1 MRVKCDSWYK
11 TSAWYGKSTESWI
24 GTKNVV
30 FNATTFF
37 SKSVKDVYN
46 VQGTW
51 HSPNTLPTIIHGKD
65 CRIITSKVS
74 TTTWGCARQFCR
86 STPGN
91 GHHLIYPVWFFF
103 MLSSFIVMITHVFLS
118 WLVCFRKLPWTHMN
132 RHSIPLPQLLLANR
146 KNSKYILSNIHKCR

>member
-1 MRVKCDSWYK
+1 MTAGAT
-11 TSAWYGKSTESWI
+11 TSAWYWKSTESWV

-30 FNATTFF
+30 FNTPTFF
-37 SKSVKDVYN
+37 SKSVKDALN

-51 HSPNTLPTIIHGKD
+51 TFPNTFPTIIHGQD

-74 TTTWGCARQFCR
+74 TTTRGCARQFCR
-86 STPGN
+86 STPGD
-91 GHHLIYPVWFFF
+91 GHHLTYPVCEVLF

-118 WLVCFRKLPWTHMN
+118 WLVCFRKLPWTHTN
-132 RHSIPLPQLLLANR
+132 RHSISLPQLLLANR

>member
-51 HSPNTLPTIIHGKD
+51 HSPNTLPTIIHGQD

-91 GHHLIYPVWFFF
+91 GHHLIYTVWFFYVIF
-103 MLSSFIVMITHVFLS
+103 IYCNDYTCISFLACLLQKTSMNTHEQTQHSSTSITS
-118 WLVCFRKLPWTHMN
+118 GQP
-132 RHSIPLPQLLLANR
+132 
-146 KNSKYILSNIHKCR
+146 